1 MGPNN
6 TAKNLRIFYY
16 WFIPIIIA
24 AKIVRWTVM
33 YYKLVLMSIGN
44 GMAMRMYFGMYSFKM
59 SVLSQASN
67 TSSVA
72 ESNAGALFSAINF
85 FNCVFVDEW
94 EIYISIIYNIFKRNY
109 KCQSRFS

>member
-44 GMAMRMYFGMYSFKM
+44 GMAMRMYFWN
-59 SVLSQASN
+59 VLIQNVRPISSQ
-67 TSSVA
+67 
-72 ESNAGALFSAINF
+72 
-85 FNCVFVDEW
+85 
-94 EIYISIIYNIFKRNY
+94 
-109 KCQSRFS
+109 